1 MKKKVAVSIIALVLG
16 LTLQCFVTPYNAL
29 AETSALRVKPNGLD
43 IREYFRGAELTI
55 SADIPKEASATVEM
69 KGASHDDHLLR
80 KGRRGG
86 LWMSVGEVTVHGA
99 PSVYLVMSTPQAAS
113 QSDEGAGRAYNELQK
128 HVEFQ
133 GALPKEG
140 AGVLFQQLVKL
151 KESEG
156 LYGVFPKALKVVGS
170 SGDHTTIEGQLRLPS
185 NIAPG
190 NYQITLSV
198 LNSGKLLE
206 SQSVE
211 MPIEMKGL
219 PAFLSNLARKNAVL
233 YGILAVVIALVTGLV
248 MGIVFKGKSAH

>member
-1 MKKKVAVSIIALVLG
+1 MALLLG
-16 LTLQCFVTPYNAL
+16 LFLECLLAPSDAL
-29 AETSALRVKPNGLD
+29 AESSTLRVMPNSLD

-55 SADIPKEASATVEM
+55 SADIPKGASAMVEL
-69 KGASHDDHLLR
+69 KGASHETHLLR

-86 LWMSVGEVTVHGA
+86 LWMSVGEVTVEGA
-99 PSVYLVMSTPQAAS
+99 PSVYLVMSTPDVAS
-113 QSDEGAGRAYNELQK
+113 QSGEQERQAYGELQK

-140 AGVLFQQLVKL
+140 AGLLFPQLVKL

-156 LYGVFPKALKVVGS
+156 LYGVFPNSLKVVGNS
-170 SGDHTTIEGQLRLPS
+170 ANRSTVEGQLRLPS
-185 NIAPG
+185 NISPG

-198 LNSGKLLE
+198 LNGGKLLE

-219 PAFLSNLARKNAVL
+219 PAFLTNLARKNAVL
-233 YGILAVVIALVTGLV
+233 YGVFAVVIALLTGLI
-248 MGIVFKGKSAH
+248 MGVVFKGKSAH